1 MDATTINS
9 ILGSILVVLI
19 LLAKWQYSLH
29 GKTSANS
36 ESIINLVKTD
46 EKLEKADKDISEEIK
61 RQEKIRDDKFDEM
74 EKRHSIEIKD
84 FRKQNYNEHKAIVDQ
99 LTALT
104 SQVSENIGLTKG
116 IQTNIQILVNDK
128 NES

>member
-1 MDATTINS
+1 MDATTINIMLGA
-9 ILGSILVVLI
+9 ILSVLL
-19 LLAKWQYSLH
+19 LLAGWQYALH
-29 GKTSANS
+29 GKTSKNS
-36 ESIINLVKTD
+36 ESIVNLAKTD
-46 EKLEKADKDISEEIK
+46 EKLEKADKDISEEIR
-61 RQEKIRDDKFDEM
+61 RQVQIREDKFEEM
-74 EKRHSIEIKD
+74 ERRHSTEIKD

>member
-1 MDATTINS
+1 
-9 ILGSILVVLI
+9 V
-19 LLAKWQYSLH
+19 Q
-29 GKTSANS
+29 
-36 ESIINLVKTD
+36 
-46 EKLEKADKDISEEIK
+46 
-61 RQEKIRDDKFDEM
+61 IREDKFEEM
-74 EKRHSIEIKD
+74 ERRHSTEIKD